1 MSNIVES
8 PSQSQAARESARR
21 FEMVDSCEIG
31 LLSNEHESI
40 ELWYPIIP
48 DTPYQRVLDI
58 SISAPRSWTLRR
70 ELEHG
75 NLILYAS
82 SSNSDWSASKIEI
95 RYLVERAAVSHAIHL
110 ARVRPLETPAL
121 FRRWLQAERF
131 VDVDDKTYALAREI
145 LGDETNALLQAQ
157 LIYDYVTGA
166 TTYDAARLSWKGST
180 EHALVCSVG
189 NCNDIH
195 ALFISLCRSV
205 GLPARLILG
214 QALEAASSDQE
225 ACELCGYHCWAEF
238 FAPGLGWIP
247 GEASCAC
254 KYGKHQLFGDL
265 EMNHVAWSV
274 GRDIEL
280 NPPQKGERLLFFAG
294 PYVEINGG
302 DHRTVERHVRFT
314 EV

>member
-1 MSNIVES
+1 M
-8 PSQSQAARESARR
+8 
-21 FEMVDSCEIG
+21 
-31 LLSNEHESI
+31 
-40 ELWYPIIP
+40 
-48 DTPYQRVLDI
+48 
-58 SISAPRSWTLRR
+58 
-70 ELEHG
+70 
-75 NLILYAS
+75 
-82 SSNSDWSASKIEI
+82 
-95 RYLVERAAVSHAIHL
+95 
-110 ARVRPLETPAL
+110 
-121 FRRWLQAERF
+121 
-131 VDVDDKTYALAREI
+131 
-145 LGDETNALLQAQ
+145 
-157 LIYDYVTGA
+157 
-166 TTYDAARLSWKGST
+166 TYDAARQSWKGST

-205 GLPARLILG
+205 GIPARLILG

-247 GEASCAC
+247 VDASCAC

-294 PYVEINGG
+294 PYVEINGV